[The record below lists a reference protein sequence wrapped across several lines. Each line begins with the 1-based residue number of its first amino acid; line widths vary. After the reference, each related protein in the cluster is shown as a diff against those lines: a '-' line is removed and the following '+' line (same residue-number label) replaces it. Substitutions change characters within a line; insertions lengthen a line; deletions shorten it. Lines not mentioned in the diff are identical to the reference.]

1 MDKILIFG
9 DSICYGKWDKEG
21 GWVTRL
27 RKYID
32 ENLNIAKNKNIQVFN
47 LGIPSELVI
56 NTAKRF
62 EKELLSRINTNEQ
75 NLVIIACGVNDSCP
89 NNRTTDKLTQANDFK
104 QAFVDIISLAKKYN
118 CKLVIIG
125 LLPVN
130 PSKSKSLKF
139 TNALAKEYD
148 NYITEITTKSDIT
161 KIDLFED
168 LEKLDFSSLLVDAV
182 HPNSDGHK
190 ILYERIL
197 GFLQGKNYL

>member
-32 ENLNIAKNKNIQVFN
+32 QNLNIAKNKGIQVFN
-47 LGIPSELVI
+47 LGIPGELVI
-56 NTAKRF
+56 NTSKRF
-62 EKELLSRINTNEQ
+62 KAELLSRKNTNEKT
-75 NLVIIACGVNDSCP
+75 LVIIAAGINDSCI
-89 NNRTTDKLTQANDFK
+89 NNRTTEQITSVEDFK
-104 QAFVDIISLAKKYN
+104 KAFENIIQISKMYDCDLI
-118 CKLVIIG
+118 IIG

-130 PSKSKSLKF
+130 SSKSKSLKF
-139 TNALAKEYD
+139 TNELAKEYD

-197 GFLQGKNYL
+197 VFLQGKNYL